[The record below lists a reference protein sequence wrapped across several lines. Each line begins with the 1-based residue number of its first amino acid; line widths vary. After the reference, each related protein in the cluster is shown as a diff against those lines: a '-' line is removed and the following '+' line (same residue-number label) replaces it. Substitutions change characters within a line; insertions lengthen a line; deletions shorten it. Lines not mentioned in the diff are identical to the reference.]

1 VNLNK
6 KMTTK
11 QKIGVFFICR
21 FIVIGIIFLALR
33 YRIEIDTVPIEKTGI
48 FTAYTAYVSQTDST
62 PMITASN
69 EKIRKGVVA
78 NNCLPFGTKIK
89 VNNKIYEIQDRMN
102 NRYGCD
108 KFDIYMRQYSDAIEF
123 GRQILQYEII

>member
-1 VNLNK
+1 
-6 KMTTK
+6 MTTK

-21 FIVIGIIFLALR
+21 FVVIGIIFLALR
-33 YRIEIDTVPIEKTGI
+33 YRIEKIDTVPIEKTGI
-48 FTAYTAYVSQTDST
+48 FTAYTAHVSQTDST
-62 PMITASN
+62 PMITANN